1 MPRRDAPPATARAAA
16 EPEGGERIGVLF
28 VCLGNICRS
37 PLAEGAFRQA
47 VAARGLEHR
56 FLIDSAGIS
65 DFHEGDPPD
74 RRAIAA
80 ASARGVDISRQRSRP
95 VRPGDFVAFDWI
107 LAMDGANLTALDAA
121 APDHAT
127 AHVGLLL
134 EVAEGR
140 AKAVPDPYYDGPAE
154 FKAVLDTVSAAAERL
169 LDRLMGEARPGAGRA
184 GEGQETGVAPAP
196 KRRST

>member
-1 MPRRDAPPATARAAA
+1 MSRRDPASPATPPVVAADD
-16 EPEGGERIGVLF
+16 GDGRIGVLF

-37 PLAEGAFRQA
+37 PLAEGAFRHA
-47 VAARGLEHR
+47 VAARGLDHR
-56 FLIDSAGIS
+56 FRIDSAGIS

-74 RRAIAA
+74 RRAIAVA
-80 ASARGVDISRQRSRP
+80 AARGLDISGQRSRP

-107 LAMDGANLTALDAA
+107 LAMDGSNLTALDAA

-169 LDRLMGEARPGAGRA
+169 LDRLLQSRPQDGP
-184 GEGQETGVAPAP
+184 VAPAP

>member
-1 MPRRDAPPATARAAA
+1 MPGRDAAPPATARPAAQ
-16 EPEGGERIGVLF
+16 PDGDERIAVLF

-37 PLAEGAFRQA
+37 PLAEGAFRHA
-47 VAARGLEHR
+47 VAGRGLEHR
-56 FLIDSAGIS
+56 FHIDSAGIS

-74 RRAIAA
+74 HRAIAA
-80 ASARGVDISRQRSRP
+80 AAARGLDISRQRSRP

-107 LAMDGANLTALDAA
+107 VAMDGANLTALDAA
-121 APDHAT
+121 APDYAS

-140 AKAVPDPYYDGPAE
+140 AQPVPDPYYDGPAE
-154 FKAVLDTVSAAAERL
+154 FDAVLDTVSAAADRL
-169 LDRLMGEARPGAGRA
+169 LDRLLDEPQEGR
-184 GEGQETGVAPAP
+184 TAPPP

>member
-1 MPRRDAPPATARAAA
+1 MSRSDPEPRAEGPFPAP
-16 EPEGGERIGVLF
+16 EEGEDRIGVLF

-37 PLAEGAFRQA
+37 PLAEGAFRHA

-56 FLIDSAGIS
+56 FRIDSAGIS
-65 DFHEGDPPD
+65 DFHEGDQPD
-74 RRAIAA
+74 RRAIATA
-80 ASARGVDISRQRSRP
+80 AARGLDISGQRSRP

-154 FKAVLDTVSAAAERL
+154 FKAVLETVSRAAERL
-169 LDRLMGEARPGAGRA
+169 LDRLLGEPQLGRA
-184 GEGQETGVAPAP
+184 AP

>member
-1 MPRRDAPPATARAAA
+1 MPRPDPASSSVYRSREPRDGAA
-16 EPEGGERIGVLF
+16 RIGVLF

-37 PLAEGAFRQA
+37 PLAAGAFRHA
-47 VAARGLEHR
+47 AAARGLAHR
-56 FLIDSAGIS
+56 FQVDSAGIS

-74 RRAIAA
+74 RRAVAA
-80 ASARGVDISRQRSRP
+80 AQARGVDISAQRSRP

-107 LAMDGANLTALDAA
+107 LAMDGANLVALDAA

-140 AKAVPDPYYDGPAE
+140 AQAVPDPYYDGPAAFE
-154 FKAVLDTVSAAAERL
+154 AVLDTVSAAAERL
-169 LDRLMGEARPGAGRA
+169 LDRLLAGDAEAADGPQAGRA
-184 GEGQETGVAPAP
+184 APAP
-196 KRRST
+196 NRRST

>member
-1 MPRRDAPPATARAAA
+1 MQTSGSGRSETAGAPPAADGGA
-16 EPEGGERIGVLF
+16 EPPVAVLF

-37 PLAEGAFRQA
+37 PLAEGAFRRA
-47 VAARGLEHR
+47 VAARGLAHR
-56 FLIDSAGIS
+56 FTIDSAGIS

-80 ASARGVDISRQRSRP
+80 AAARGFDISGQRSRP

-107 LAMDGANLTALDAA
+107 LAMDGSNLTALDAA

-127 AHVGLLL
+127 AHIGLYL
-134 EVAEGR
+134 ELAEGR
-140 AKAVPDPYYDGPAE
+140 PQPVPDPYYDGPAAFE
-154 FKAVLDTVSAAAERL
+154 EVLDMVDRAAGRL
-169 LDRLMGEARPGAGRA
+169 LDRLLAEAQDGR
-184 GEGQETGVAPAP
+184 VAPAP

>member
-1 MPRRDAPPATARAAA
+1 MSRSDPTPPGSAPASAAD
-16 EPEGGERIGVLF
+16 EGEGRIGVLF

-47 VAARGLEHR
+47 VAARGLDHR
-56 FLIDSAGIS
+56 FRIDSAGIS

-74 RRAIAA
+74 QRAIATA
-80 ASARGVDISRQRSRP
+80 AARGLDISGQRSRP

-107 LAMDGANLTALDAA
+107 LAMDGSNLTALDAA

-154 FKAVLDTVSAAAERL
+154 FAAVLDTVSRAAERL
-169 LDRLMGEARPGAGRA
+169 LDRLLGEPQDGRA
-184 GEGQETGVAPAP
+184 APAP

>member
-1 MPRRDAPPATARAAA
+1 MSRSDPTPPGSEPASAA
-16 EPEGGERIGVLF
+16 EEGEGRIGVLF

-47 VAARGLEHR
+47 VAARGLDHR
-56 FLIDSAGIS
+56 FRIDSAGIS

-74 RRAIAA
+74 RRAIAVA
-80 ASARGVDISRQRSRP
+80 ASRGLDISGQRSRP

-107 LAMDGANLTALDAA
+107 LAMDGSNLTALDAA

-140 AKAVPDPYYDGPAE
+140 AKAVPDPYYDGPSE
-154 FKAVLDTVSAAAERL
+154 FAAVLDTVSRAAERL
-169 LDRLMGEARPGAGRA
+169 LDRLLGEPQDGRA
-184 GEGQETGVAPAP
+184 APAP

>member
-1 MPRRDAPPATARAAA
+1 LPPSA
-16 EPEGGERIGVLF
+16 EPEARIGVLF

-37 PLAEGAFRQA
+37 PLAEGAFRRV
-47 VAARGLEHR
+47 VAARRLEHR
-56 FLIDSAGIS
+56 FHIDSAGIS

-80 ASARGVDISRQRSRP
+80 AAARGVDISGQRSRP

-121 APDHAT
+121 APDHAS

-140 AKAVPDPYYDGPAE
+140 AKPVPDPYYDGPAE
-154 FKAVLDTVSAAAERL
+154 FAAVLDTVSAAAERL
-169 LDRLMGEARPGAGRA
+169 IDRLLPPPPGARPADEAQDGR
-184 GEGQETGVAPAP
+184 VAPAP